1 MFLSQLTIKNFRG
14 IKSLDLNLA
23 DTTVLIGENNT
34 GKSTILDALQYCLSR
49 SLTRKNGVFTE
60 YDYHLVDNNS
70 DPTQAE
76 PIEIVLHFVEQ
87 AVDEWSNEIDQQLRD
102 CIQVDNNGLRKIILS
117 VTSQWRDNSF
127 NTTWEFLDLNT
138 LPLQKARNPRY
149 LILLQQF
156 IPVFYLAA
164 LRDAAQEFNARSPFW
179 KPFVR
184 SLNVTPEKQRELENA
199 LSALNQQ
206 VLDAHDSFSTVK
218 EKLGKTN
225 QYVSLGSDEPV
236 TIEAIPHKI
245 FDMLSRTQVMLT
257 AKTGARLP
265 IGLHG
270 EGTQSLAVIC
280 LFDAFLE
287 AKLTEEYDQN
297 TVPIL
302 ALEEPEAH
310 LHPSAIR
317 AVAKMLQDLKG
328 QKVITTHS
336 GELVA
341 GVPLRNLRRLCRKE
355 GEIKVYQLKKEDE
368 AGTLTLDELHKL
380 DYHVRLTRGNLLFAR
395 CWLLVEGETE
405 PTIFN
410 ECARMMGQDL
420 FAQGVCCVE
429 YAQVGVEKFIKL
441 ADQLGIEWLV
451 VADKDEKGNKYIKSA
466 KNQLAG
472 RDEQT
477 HLHQLEHGDIEI
489 FFCMNGYGSI
499 FENNKSPQKEKNS
512 LITAS
517 KNTDPL
523 RYWEQ
528 VVKVRTFT
536 KPQAALAIVEEI
548 EKQNSAGVPQQI
560 QDIINQAISLA
571 EQSA

>member
-1 MFLSQLTIKNFRG
+1 MFLSQITIKNFRG

-60 YDYHLVDNNS
+60 YDYHLVDNNG

-87 AVDEWSNEIDQQLRD
+87 TLGEWSDEIDQQLRD
-102 CIQVDNNGLRKIILS
+102 CIQVDNKGFRKIILS
-117 VTSQWRDNSF
+117 VTSQWHDSSF
-127 NTTWEFLDLNT
+127 NTTWAFLDLNIH
-138 LPLQKARNPRY
+138 PIQRASNPRY

-156 IPVFYLAA
+156 VPVFYLAA

-184 SLNVTPEKQRELENA
+184 SLKITPERQTELENA

-236 TIEAIPHKI
+236 TIEAIPRKI
-245 FDMLSRTQVMLT
+245 FDMLSRTQVMLA

-270 EGTQSLAVIC
+270 EGTQSLAVIG

-287 AKLTEEYDQN
+287 AKLTEEYNQN

-317 AVAKMLQDLKG
+317 AVAKMLQNLKG

-341 GVPLRNLRRLCRKE
+341 GVPLKNLRRLRRKN
-355 GEIKVYQLKKEDE
+355 GEIKVYQLKEADE
-368 AGTLTLDELHKL
+368 AGALTQDELHKL

-410 ECARMMGQDL
+410 ECARIMGCDL
-420 FAQGVCCVE
+420 FARGVCCVE

-451 VADKDEKGNKYIKSA
+451 VADKDTKGDSYIKSA

-472 RDEQT
+472 RDEQR

-499 FENNKSPQKEKNS
+499 FENNKSSQKEENS
-512 LITAS
+512 PITAD
-517 KNTDPL
+517 KNTEPL
-523 RYWEQ
+523 NYWKQ
-528 VVKVRTFT
+528 VVKVRNFT

-548 EKQNSAGVPQQI
+548 EKPNSAGVPQQI
-560 QDIINQAISLA
+560 QNIINKAISLA
-571 EQSA
+571 EQST

>member
-1 MFLSQLTIKNFRG
+1 MFLSQITIKNFRG

-60 YDYHLVDNNS
+60 YDYHLVNNNS
-70 DPTQAE
+70 DPTKAE

-87 AVDEWSNEIDQQLRD
+87 TPGEWSDEIDQQLRD
-102 CIQVDNNGLRKIILS
+102 CIQVDNKGRNIILS
-117 VTSQWRDNSF
+117 VTSQWHDTSF
-127 NTTWEFLDLNT
+127 NTTWEFLNLENPPLS
-138 LPLQKARNPRY
+138 LPKASNPRY

-156 IPVFYLAA
+156 VPVFYLAA

-184 SLNVTPEKQRELENA
+184 SLKMTPERQTELENA

-245 FDMLSRTQVMLT
+245 FDMLSHTQVMLT

-265 IGLHG
+265 IRLHG
-270 EGTQSLAVIC
+270 EGTQSLAVIG

-287 AKLTEEYDQN
+287 AKLTEEYNQN

-317 AVAKMLQDLKG
+317 AVAKMLQSLKG
-328 QKVITTHS
+328 QKVMTTHS

-341 GVPLRNLRRLCRKE
+341 GVPLTKLRRLRRKD
-355 GEIKVYQLKKEDE
+355 GEIKVYQLTEGALLE
-368 AGTLTLDELHKL
+368 DELHKL

-410 ECARMMGQDL
+410 ECARIMGFDL
-420 FAQGVCCVE
+420 FARGVCCVE

-451 VADKDEKGNKYIKSA
+451 VADKDEKGNNYIKSA

-472 RDEQT
+472 RDEQR

-499 FENNKSPQKEKNS
+499 FENNKSSQKKENS
-512 LITAS
+512 PITAD
-517 KNTDPL
+517 KNTEPL
-523 RYWEQ
+523 NYWKQ

-548 EKQNSAGVPQQI
+548 EKPNSAGVPQQI
-560 QDIINQAISLA
+560 QNIINKAISLA
-571 EQSA
+571 EQST